1 MNQKGF
7 VNILVVII
15 AVLVLAAA
23 GGYFAFKQGSLG
35 GNTDKVNKPAIDLKA
50 SPSAIEKNGTFLL
63 TWSTQNA
70 VTCEASSPTAPDLP
84 FKMNWSGPIELSG
97 SRTYNE
103 VPHDLLFEL
112 TCKNSAGDATFAT
125 ASITIKSEGVSNE
138 TTNWNTYRS
147 EEYGFEIK
155 YPNALQT
162 EEYHYSLEKVTAFP
176 PVRFKDERGNLVE
189 GTIRLGTLGDP
200 RRDPAVDD
208 GGNRIYF

>member
-1 MNQKGF
+1 
-7 VNILVVII
+7 
-15 AVLVLAAA
+15 
-23 GGYFAFKQGSLG
+23 
-35 GNTDKVNKPAIDLKA
+35 
-50 SPSAIEKNGTFLL
+50 
-63 TWSTQNA
+63 
-70 VTCEASSPTAPDLP
+70 
-84 FKMNWSGPIELSG
+84 MNWSGPIELSG

-208 GGNRIYF
+208 GGNRIDFEKRTRNIILSLAAEGLMGSPNLTLIEYKKIVDNHTVLGYLSVI